1 MFSRSSLNELLQ
13 QKRVRLVLAVVS
25 TWFALRGAHQLL
37 DGVTEVDWLRGGGN
51 LLVWGGFAVLN
62 GLKAYG
68 RELPGINIAINVGVV
83 LVIAAWFVH
92 L

>member
-1 MFSRSSLNELLQ
+1 MFSGSSLNELLQ
-13 QKRVRLVLAVVS
+13 KKGVRLALAAVS
-25 TWFALRGAHQLL
+25 IWFALRGAHQLL
-37 DGVTEVDWLRGGGN
+37 DGVTQVDWLRGGGN

-62 GLKAYG
+62 GLKAFG
-68 RELPGINIAINVGVV
+68 RELPGINIAINVGIV